1 MIKEI
6 HPAGVVQAKVHVPGS
21 KSLTNRAL
29 ICAALASGSSRL
41 TNASD
46 STDTALLCN
55 GLNQLGVLVRK
66 VDNVLLVEGTGG
78 KLYAPKFPI
87 PVGNA
92 GTTLRFMLSLASLAT
107 GEVVFEADQRMSER
121 PMTEL
126 LDALRMLGVEC
137 RTEGMTPRFMVKGG
151 SLRGGNTLIR
161 GNRTSQFLS
170 SLLMAAPYARQDV
183 VIEVEGMLSSTPY
196 VDLTLAVMQAFDVG
210 VEYFDRKWFRVK
222 SGRTYSP
229 ASYFVEPDASA
240 ASYFLAAGAILGG
253 EMVVEGLSR
262 TLRQGDVAFA
272 ALLETMGAF
281 VEEDGGSLR
290 LVSKGALHG
299 IDIDMNSMPDMVPT
313 LAVTAL
319 FASGVT
325 RIRNVA
331 HLRFKESNRLEALET
346 ELKKLG
352 ANITLHEDGLEIVPA
367 PLHGGLLD
375 TYDDHRL
382 AMSFALVGLRVPEVK
397 IENPDCVRKSFP
409 GFWKEFEKL
418 CQNK

>member
-6 HPAGVVQAKVHVPGS
+6 QPAGPVQAKVRVPGS

-29 ICAALASGSSRL
+29 ICAALANGTSQL

-66 VDNVLLVEGTGG
+66 MDNVLVVEGTGG
-78 KLYAPKFPI
+78 RLYAPKFPI

-107 GEVVFEADQRMSER
+107 GEVVFEADSRMAER

-137 RTEGMTPRFMVKGG
+137 RAEGIAPRYVVKGG
-151 SLRGGNTLIR
+151 SLRGGNALMR
-161 GNRTSQFLS
+161 GDRSSQFLS

-183 VIEVEGMLSSTPY
+183 VIEVEGMLSSIPY
-196 VDLTLAVMQAFDVG
+196 IDLTLDVMQAFGVG

-222 SGRTYSP
+222 SGQTYSP
-229 ASYFVEPDASA
+229 ASYSVEPDASG
-240 ASYFLAAGAILGG
+240 ASYFLSAAAILGG
-253 EMVVEGLSR
+253 EIVVEGLSR
-262 TLRQGDVAFA
+262 TSRQGDIAFA
-272 ALLETMGAF
+272 RLLETMGAF
-281 VEEDGGSLR
+281 VEEEGGNLR

-299 IDIDMNSMPDMVPT
+299 IDMDMNSMPDLVPT

-319 FASGVT
+319 FASGAT

-331 HLRFKESNRLEALET
+331 HLRFKESDRLEALET

-367 PLHGGLLD
+367 PLHGCLLD

-382 AMSFALVGLRVPEVK
+382 AMSFALIGTKVPGVK
-397 IENPDCVRKSFP
+397 IENPDCVKKSFLA
-409 GFWKEFEKL
+409 FWKEFEKL
-418 CQNK
+418 YV